1 MITTL
6 QPERYAEAV
15 ALWHEVGLTRP
26 WNDPDEDLDRAV
38 TGPSSTVLAQV
49 DGGELLG
56 TVMVGVDGH
65 RAWMYYL
72 AVSPAAQRGGIG
84 SELVA
89 AAEAWARDRGAPKV
103 MLMVRADNADVL
115 TFYAGLGYELNEV
128 ATLGKHLD

>member
-6 QPERYAEAV
+6 PPERYAEAV
-15 ALWHEVGLTRP
+15 ALWTEVGLTRP

-38 TGPSSTVLAQV
+38 TGAASTILAQL

-72 AVSPAAQRGGIG
+72 AVSPAARYI
-84 SELVA
+84 L
-89 AAEAWARDRGAPKV
+89 
-103 MLMVRADNADVL
+103 
-115 TFYAGLGYELNEV
+115 
-128 ATLGKHLD
+128 

>member
-1 MITTL
+1 MIGPL
-6 QPERYAEAV
+6 PPERYAEAV
-15 ALWHEVGLTRP
+15 ALWREVGLTRP

-38 TGPSSTVLAQV
+38 TGAASTVLATV
-49 DGGELLG
+49 DSGELLG
-56 TVMVGVDGH
+56 TVMVGIDGH

-89 AAEAWARDRGAPKV
+89 AAEQWARERGAPKV
-103 MLMVRADNADVL
+103 MLMVRADNAEAL

-128 ATLGKHLD
+128 ATLGKRLD